1 MPLECLLCITPV
13 QFVRQCELMKIEDI
27 LPFFP
32 ENTQID
38 NFKEVFIAQI
48 SSRVERKP
56 ILIYL

>member
-1 MPLECLLCITPV
+1 
-13 QFVRQCELMKIEDI
+13 MKIEDI

-48 SSRVERKP
+48 SSRVEREP